1 MDFALSPFPDPV
13 PLLEVSNLS
22 VSFHTRSGV
31 YRAVTDVTFSLE
43 KGEIL
48 GIVGESGSG
57 KSVTCSSLLGLIPQ
71 PPGHIESGTALF
83 DGIDLLH
90 CLPARLRAIR
100 GKRIAMIF
108 QDPMTS
114 LNPYLRISAQLIE
127 PLMIHENLSK
137 ADALARALTTLE
149 TVGIPNAA
157 QRIHAYPHEFS
168 GGMRQRVMIAMA
180 LITRPDLLIADEPTT
195 ALDVTI
201 QAQILELLKK
211 LQRET
216 GMAVIFVTHDLA
228 VVSGLC
234 DRVQVMYAG
243 RIVESADTR
252 TIFKSP
258 QHPYTKALQRCIPAL
273 QPKGRPLYAI
283 PGMPPDLSKPI
294 TEAELLARFDLPTES
309 ADPSTTVTKPALGGP
324 MIQIQDIKTHFPLE
338 SGFLIKQQTGT
349 VKAVDEV
356 SFEVRQG
363 EVLGLVG
370 ESGSGKS
377 TLARTIMQLIPPTAG
392 TVILGGKNLTHGST
406 DELKAAR
413 RELQM
418 VFQDPFASLNPR
430 LTVFAALAEPLRV
443 HRIVP
448 EDQVAARVTR
458 LMAQVGLA
466 PASVG
471 KYPHEFSGGQ
481 RQRIAIARALA
492 LEPKVIIADEPVSAL
507 DVSIQAQILN
517 LLAGLVREMNLTMIF
532 IAHDL
537 SVVKH
542 ISDRIAV
549 MHQGKIV
556 ELGSALDIMERPQ
569 HPYTQTLISAIPR
582 IEA

>member
-1 MDFALSPFPDPV
+1 V
-13 PLLEVSNLS
+13 PLLEVTGLRT
-22 VSFHTRSGV
+22 SFHTRSGV
-31 YRAVTDVTFSLE
+31 YRAVDGVSFNLE

-57 KSVTCSSLLGLIPQ
+57 KSVTCYSLLGLVPQ
-71 PPGHIESGTALF
+71 PPGRIEDGSALF
-83 DGIDLLH
+83 DSVDLLR
-90 CLPARLRAIR
+90 CPPAQLRSIR

-114 LNPYLRISAQLIE
+114 LNPYLRISEQLIE
-127 PLMIHENLSK
+127 PLLIHERLSR
-137 ADALARALTTLE
+137 ADAQARALAMLE
-149 TVGIPNAA
+149 SVGITDAA
-157 QRIHAYPHEFS
+157 RRIHAYPHEFS

-180 LITRPDLLIADEPTT
+180 LITKPDILIADEPTT
-195 ALDVTI
+195 ALDVTV

-211 LQRET
+211 LQREY
-216 GMAVIFVTHDLA
+216 GMAIIFVTHDLA
-228 VVSGLC
+228 VVSNFC

-252 TIFKSP
+252 TLFKSP

-273 QPKGRPLYAI
+273 QPKGRELYAI

-294 TEAELLARFDLPTES
+294 DEAALLARFSLPAEAAVPVAR
-309 ADPSTTVTKPALGGP
+309 ADIPTAGAT
-324 MIQIQDIKTHFPLE
+324 MISVQELKTHFPLE
-338 SGFLIKQQTGT
+338 SGFVFKQQTGT
-349 VKAVDEV
+349 VKAVDGV

-377 TLARTIMQLIPPTAG
+377 TLARTIMQLIPPSAG
-392 TVILGGKNLTHGST
+392 TVILGGKNLTQGST
-406 DELKAAR
+406 DELKSAR
-413 RELQM
+413 RDLQM

-430 LTVFAALAEPLRV
+430 MTVFATLAEPLLV
-443 HRIVP
+443 HGVVP
-448 EDQVAARVTR
+448 ADQVAARVAT
-458 LMAQVGLA
+458 LMEQVGLA
-466 PASVG
+466 PRFAG

-517 LLAGLVREMNLTMIF
+517 LLAGLVRRMNLTMIF

-549 MHQGKIV
+549 MYQGKIV
-556 ELGSALDIMERPQ
+556 ELGTAEDIMERPQ
-569 HPYTQTLISAIPR
+569 HSYTRSLISAIPR

>member
-1 MDFALSPFPDPV
+1 VALLDV
-13 PLLEVSNLS
+13 TDLR
-22 VSFHTRSGV
+22 VSFHTRTGV
-31 YRAVTDVTFSLE
+31 YRAVDGISFQLNP
-43 KGEIL
+43 GEIL

-57 KSVTCSSLLGLIPQ
+57 KSVSCLSLLGLIPQ
-71 PPGHIESGTALF
+71 PPGRIEGGRALF
-83 DGIDLLH
+83 DGVDLLH
-90 CLPARLRAIR
+90 APAAQLRAIR

-114 LNPYLRISAQLIE
+114 LNPYLRISEQLME
-127 PLMIHENLSK
+127 PLFIHEGLAK
-137 ADALARALTTLE
+137 AEAFPRAVAMLE
-149 TVGIPNAA
+149 AVGIPDAA
-157 QRIHAYPHEFS
+157 KRIHSYPHEFS

-180 LITRPDLLIADEPTT
+180 LITKPDILIADEPTT
-195 ALDVTI
+195 ALDVTV
-201 QAQILELLKK
+201 QAQILALIRQ
-211 LQRET
+211 LQRES
-216 GMAVIFVTHDLA
+216 GMAVLFITHDLA

-243 RIVESADTR
+243 RIVETADTR
-252 TIFKSP
+252 TLFRSP

-273 QPKGRPLYAI
+273 QPKGRDLYAI

-294 TEAELLARFDLPTES
+294 TEEELLARFTLPPEE
-309 ADPSTTVTKPALGGP
+309 PAPPPPPAALSRDEPP
-324 MIQIQDIKTHFPLE
+324 MVVVREVSQHFPIE
-338 SGFLIKQQTGT
+338 SGFLIKRRTGT
-349 VKAVDEV
+349 VTAVDGV
-356 SFEVRQG
+356 SFEVRRG

-377 TLARTIMQLIPPTAG
+377 TLARAIMQLVPPTAG
-392 TVILGGKNLTHGST
+392 TVILGGRNLTAGNR
-406 DELKAAR
+406 DDLKAMR
-413 RELQM
+413 RHLQM

-430 LTVFAALAEPLRV
+430 MTVFDALAEPLRV

-448 EDQVAARVTR
+448 EAEIPGRVSR
-458 LMAQVGLA
+458 LLAQVGL
-466 PASVG
+466 PPRVLG

-492 LEPKVIIADEPVSAL
+492 PEPQVIIADEPVSAL

-517 LLAGLVREMNLTMIF
+517 LLARLVREMNLTLIF

-549 MHQGKIV
+549 MYRGKIV
-556 ELGSALDIMERPQ
+556 EIGPALDVMERPQ
-569 HPYTQTLISAIPR
+569 HPYTRTLLAAIPR
-582 IEA
+582 VETA

>member
-1 MDFALSPFPDPV
+1 M
-13 PLLEVSNLS
+13 PLLDVRNFS

-31 YRAVTDVTFSLE
+31 YRAVNDVSFALE

-71 PPGHIESGTALF
+71 PPGRIESGTAMF
-83 DGIDLLH
+83 DGVDLLT
-90 CLPARLRAIR
+90 CPRSQLRDIR
-100 GKRIAMIF
+100 GRRIAMIF

-114 LNPYLRISAQLIE
+114 LNPYLRISEQLIE
-127 PLMIHENLSK
+127 PLLIHGQVSK
-137 ADALARALTTLE
+137 ADALARALAMLE
-149 TVGIPNAA
+149 AVGIQNAA
-157 QRIHAYPHEFS
+157 QRLHSYPHEFS

-180 LITRPDLLIADEPTT
+180 LITKPDLLIADEPTT
-195 ALDVTI
+195 ALDVTV

-211 LQRET
+211 LQREF

-243 RIVESADTR
+243 RIVETAPTR
-252 TIFKSP
+252 ALFKNP

-273 QPKGRPLYAI
+273 QPKGGVLYAI
-283 PGMPPDLSKPI
+283 PGMPPDLSKPLSE
-294 TEAELLARFDLPTES
+294 TELLARFELPPEE
-309 ADPSTTVTKPALGGP
+309 PAPLAVAEAPHGRA
-324 MIQIQDIKTHFPLE
+324 MIQVQELKTHFHIE
-338 SGFLIKQQTGT
+338 SGFVFKHQTGT

-356 SFEVRQG
+356 SFEVAQG

-377 TLARTIMQLIPPTAG
+377 TLARTIMQLIPPSAG
-392 TVILGGKNLTHGST
+392 TVILGGRNLTTGST

-413 RELQM
+413 RDLQM

-430 LTVFAALAEPLRV
+430 LTVFATLAEPLRV

-448 EDQVAARVTR
+448 EAQVAERVAR
-458 LMAQVGLA
+458 LMQQVGLA
-466 PASVG
+466 PRFLN

-517 LLAGLVREMNLTMIF
+517 LLARLVREMNLTMIF

-549 MHQGKIV
+549 MYQGKIV
-556 ELGSALDIMERPQ
+556 ELGAATDVMERPQ
-569 HPYTQTLISAIPR
+569 HSYTKTLIGAIPR
-582 IEA
+582 IER

>member
-1 MDFALSPFPDPV
+1 V
-13 PLLEVSNLS
+13 RLLEVTGLRT
-22 VSFHTRSGV
+22 SFHTRSGV
-31 YRAVTDVTFSLE
+31 YRAVDGVSFNLE

-57 KSVTCSSLLGLIPQ
+57 KSVTCYSLLGLVPQ
-71 PPGHIESGTALF
+71 PPGRIEGGSALF
-83 DGIDLLH
+83 DGVDLLR
-90 CLPARLRAIR
+90 CPPAQLRAIR

-114 LNPYLRISAQLIE
+114 LNPYLRISEQLIE
-127 PLMIHENLSK
+127 PLLIHEGMSRG
-137 ADALARALTTLE
+137 DAQARALAMLE
-149 TVGIPNAA
+149 SVGITDAA
-157 QRIHAYPHEFS
+157 KRIHAYPHEFS

-180 LITRPDLLIADEPTT
+180 LITKPDILIADEPTT
-195 ALDVTI
+195 ALDVTV

-211 LQRET
+211 LQRES
-216 GMAVIFVTHDLA
+216 GMAIIFVTHDLA
-228 VVSGLC
+228 VVSNFC

-252 TIFKSP
+252 TLFKSP
-258 QHPYTKALQRCIPAL
+258 QRCIPAL
-273 QPKGRPLYAI
+273 QPKGRELYAI

-294 TEAELLARFDLPTES
+294 DEAALLARFSLPAEVAAPVAR
-309 ADPSTTVTKPALGGP
+309 ADIPAGGATMITVQEL
-324 MIQIQDIKTHFPLE
+324 KTHFPLE
-338 SGFLIKQQTGT
+338 SGFVFKKQTGT
-349 VKAVDEV
+349 VKAVDGV

-377 TLARTIMQLIPPTAG
+377 TLARTIMQLIPPSAG
-392 TVILGGKNLTHGST
+392 TVILGGKNLTQGSS
-406 DELKAAR
+406 DELKSAR
-413 RELQM
+413 RDLQM

-430 LTVFAALAEPLRV
+430 MTVFATLAEPLLV
-443 HRIVP
+443 HGVVP
-448 EDQVAARVTR
+448 ADQVAARVAT
-458 LMAQVGLA
+458 LMEQVGLA
-466 PASVG
+466 PRFAG

-517 LLAGLVREMNLTMIF
+517 LLAGLVRRMNLTMIF

-549 MHQGKIV
+549 MYQGKIV
-556 ELGSALDIMERPQ
+556 ELGTAADIMERPQ
-569 HPYTQTLISAIPR
+569 HSYTRTLISAIPR

>member
-1 MDFALSPFPDPV
+1 VA
-13 PLLEVSNLS
+13 LLEVTDLR
-22 VSFHTRSGV
+22 VSFHTRTGV
-31 YRAVTDVTFSLE
+31 YRAVNGVSFHVD

-48 GIVGESGSG
+48 GVVGESGSG
-57 KSVTCSSLLGLIPQ
+57 KSVSCLSLLGLIPQ
-71 PPGHIESGTALF
+71 PPGRIDGGRARF
-83 DGIDLLH
+83 DGTDLLQ
-90 CLPARLRAIR
+90 CPPARLREIR

-114 LNPYLRISAQLIE
+114 LNPYLRISEQLME
-127 PLMIHENLSK
+127 PLFIHEKLSK
-137 ADALARALTTLE
+137 AGAFTRALAMLE
-149 TVGIPNAA
+149 AVGITDAA
-157 QRIHAYPHEFS
+157 KRIHSYPHEFS

-180 LITRPDLLIADEPTT
+180 LVTKPDLLIADEPTT
-195 ALDVTI
+195 ALDVTV
-201 QAQILELLKK
+201 QAQILELIRK
-211 LQRET
+211 LQREL
-216 GMAVIFVTHDLA
+216 GMAVLFITHDLA

-243 RIVESADTR
+243 QIVETADTR
-252 TIFKSP
+252 TLFRSP

-273 QPKGRPLYAI
+273 QPKGRELYAI
-283 PGMPPDLSKPI
+283 PGMPPDLSKPF
-294 TEAELLARFDLPTES
+294 TEAELLARFTLPPEE
-309 ADPSTTVTKPALGGP
+309 PPPPATP
-324 MIQIQDIKTHFPLE
+324 RPISDQAMIEVRDVSTHFPLE
-338 SGFLIKQQTGT
+338 SGFIFKHQTGT

-356 SFEVRQG
+356 SFTVKQG

-377 TLARTIMQLIPPTAG
+377 TLARTIMQLVPPSSG
-392 TVILGGKNLTHGST
+392 TVILGGKNLTAST
-406 DELKAAR
+406 TGEIRTAR
-413 RELQM
+413 SALQM

-430 LTVFAALAEPLRV
+430 MTVFDALAEPLRV
-443 HRIVP
+443 HAIVP
-448 EDQVAARVTR
+448 ESEVPARVAK

-466 PASVG
+466 PRFMG

-517 LLAGLVREMNLTMIF
+517 LLARLVRDMNLTMIF

-549 MHQGKIV
+549 MYRGKIV
-556 ELGSALDIMERPQ
+556 ELGPTLDIMERPQ
-569 HPYTQTLISAIPR
+569 HPYTRTLLAAIPH
-582 IEA
+582 IEAST